1 MLCSQNQ
8 RLPRVMARRPGQ
20 GRPCVGAGLTEVT
33 PITGLRSD
41 PGKLRQTG
49 SARGCRV
56 S

>member
-8 RLPRVMARRPGQ
+8 RLPRVRERRPGQ
-20 GRPCVGAGLTEVT
+20 GRPCLGAGGTEVT

-41 PGKLRQTG
+41 PGNVRLRG
-49 SARGCRV
+49 SARGCSV

>member
-8 RLPRVMARRPGQ
+8 RLPRVIARRPGQ

-41 PGKLRQTG
+41 PGKLRLTG
-49 SARGCRV
+49 SARGCSV